1 MGTVTIHNNEWA
13 IDNKEW
19 TLFNPFPL
27 TISKL
32 IDKVKWGNNNNSS
45 KKYNRLEKTYQIF
58 NYNSAEWMA
67 IHDASWP

>member
-13 IDNKEW
+13 IDNNEW

-32 IDKVKWGNNNNSS
+32 TDKVKWGNNNNSS